1 MIRDFSRQNL
11 RDLSDIAI
19 DCSNEQSDLGD
30 LIDDMLLW
38 LGRATGFLSSSTCG
52 TKLTAYQK
60 QVIDSLDMGSNEV
73 YEIFNK
79 IWEDDGH
86 SGASIARI
94 GDAVERYA
102 RGLQALTDEIELGN
116 TPSFTANGINQNAA
130 LNNNISAIT
139 EQRTNLQE
147 QYKDSV
153 KDLALRSL
161 KDGGKDAPGAILGVV
176 GSAFA
181 LLLAPTPSSK
191 AACIY
196 KFINSMAKVSS
207 TATSFF
213 LAARAV
219 LPWTKNK
226 AGSLRGAREIS
237 EVDSFTGAFES
248 RAASA
253 KTEEEK
259 KFWKTMETGSLA
271 FEFFSDVYDIKTWFG
286 SPDAA
291 DVAKKTARI
300 KKLTEAKETY
310 DFWVPFITIG
320 SELPS
325 IEKDPSEAVETV
337 KWALKKTPMG
347 KVYYEGK
354 KLYDNYNKYNFTD
367 IFSATV
373 DFCVD
378 ASKEWIDRKRPLALI
393 C

>member
-19 DCSNEQSDLGD
+19 DCTNEQSDLGD
-30 LIDDMLLW
+30 RVDDMLLW
-38 LGRATGFLSSSTCG
+38 LGRVTGFLSSSTCG

-73 YEIFNK
+73 YEIFKK

-86 SGASIARI
+86 SGASIAHI
-94 GDAVERYA
+94 GDAIETYA

-116 TPSFTANGINQNAA
+116 TPSFTANGINRNAA

-139 EQRTNLQE
+139 EQRTNLQK
-147 QYKDSV
+147 QYKYSV
-153 KDLALRSL
+153 KDLALSNL
-161 KDGGKDAPGAILGVV
+161 KDVGKDVPGAALGLV
-176 GSAFA
+176 GSVFG
-181 LLLAPTPSSK
+181 LLLAPTPLAK
-191 AACIY
+191 AACTY
-196 KFINSMAKVSS
+196 KFVNSVVRVASMTA
-207 TATSFF
+207 ATSF
-213 LAARAV
+213 AVRAL

-226 AGSLRGAREIS
+226 AASLRGAQEFT
-237 EVDSFTGAFES
+237 ETDSYTGAFES

-253 KTEEEK
+253 KTEKEK

-291 DVAKKTARI
+291 DVAEKTARI

-337 KWALKKTPMG
+337 KWALKKTSMG

-354 KLYDNYNKYNFTD
+354 KLYDNYKKYNFTD

-373 DFCVD
+373 DFYVD
-378 ASKEWIDRKRPLALI
+378 ASKEWVDRKGPFALV